1 MDHTNTSPA
10 SDIIPFLLSGNQF
23 ITRESLSALM
33 IQYAPAIK
41 NETLFL
47 GLEKPKT
54 YAEKTNEELQA
65 LIKQLEK
72 SCDVE
77 PSITDDYSNLD
88 IPEGSIAYHRIFGT
102 ILSDSYWWFST
113 MRFERDLVAAEANS
127 QIAVHFLHINSGGGE
142 AYYLDQISKTLKNC
156 AKPIFVLIQRTCG
169 SAAYYIG
176 CHGTVIKSLTQ
187 NDIIGCIGTMVA
199 FWNTDKYME
208 NEGFVKI
215 EVYATRSPLKNK
227 TFNEL
232 CDGKPA
238 KYRQDMLD
246 PLCEQFIAEVQ
257 STRPIIAKHPDDHP
271 ILQGETYRAELA
283 QASDNGL
290 IDGITTIAEAILE
303 AHNLGQDWLNT
314 RTIRNG
320 ITKLL

>member
-1 MDHTNTSPA
+1 MDHTNTSPT
-10 SDIIPFLLSGNQF
+10 SEIIPFLLSGNQF

-33 IQYAPAIK
+33 IQYAPAIR
-41 NETLFL
+41 NENFLF
-47 GLEKPKT
+47 GLDKPKT
-54 YAEKTNEELQA
+54 YAEKTQEELN
-65 LIKQLEK
+65 LIIQQLEK
-72 SCDVE
+72 SSADE
-77 PSITDDYSNLD
+77 PNITTDYGNLE
-88 IPEGSIAYHRIFGT
+88 IPDGSIAYHRIFGT
-102 ILSDSYWWFST
+102 ILSDAYYWFST
-113 MRFERDLVAAEANS
+113 MRFERDIMTAEDNP

-142 AYYLDQISKTLKNC
+142 AYYLDQISKTLNNC
-156 AKPIFVLIQRTCG
+156 SKPIYVLIQRTCG

-176 CHGTVIKSLTQ
+176 CHGTVIKAITQ

-208 NEGFVKI
+208 KEGFVKV

-227 TFNEL
+227 TFNDL

-257 STRPIIAKHPDDHP
+257 ATRPIISKHPDDHP
-271 ILQGETYRAELA
+271 ILQGETYRSELA
-283 QASDNGL
+283 QAADNGL
-290 IDGITTIAEAILE
+290 IDGITSIQEAIQE
-303 AHNLGQDWLNT
+303 AHTLGQEWLQSKS
-314 RTIRNG
+314 IRNG